1 MPATGGEEMSKIK
14 HPKAKKETSL
24 KRDRRKALGDNSKAW
39 RKAIPLQKA
48 LSHRATRRAATQ
60 ATQALQTSPEPEV
73 DVAADARLAAV
84 RGWERV
90 AFRKKPDKPLGER
103 VARKLARRP

>member
-1 MPATGGEEMSKIK
+1 MSKIK

-24 KRDRRKALGDNSKAW
+24 KRDRRNAYGENSKAS